1 MAASS
6 TSYSKLQIA
15 LHWLIATLVVFQLL
29 AGESMTATVDALAD
43 GGQPSAADQTL
54 ASVHYWIGLSILV
67 LALFRLGL
75 RATSGTPV
83 PDPATPSW
91 MALAAK
97 ATHWAFY
104 GLLFATPITG
114 LLAYYLWDWMGDV
127 HALAKPVFIAFIGI
141 HAAAALFHH
150 FVLRDT
156 TLRRILVPSPA
167 APHTSTARTSHTPAS
182 TE

>member
-1 MAASS
+1 MTASA
-6 TSYSKLQIA
+6 TSYSKLQIV

-29 AGESMTATVDALAD
+29 AGESMTATIDALAD
-43 GGQPSAADQTL
+43 GGQPSPADQTL
-54 ASVHYWIGLSILV
+54 ASLHYWIGLSILV

-83 PDPATPSW
+83 PDPATPRW

-97 ATHWAFY
+97 AMHWAFY
-104 GLLFATPITG
+104 GLLFATPVTG
-114 LLAYYLWDWMGDV
+114 LFAYYLWDWMGDV

-141 HAAAALFHH
+141 HAGAALFHH

-156 TLRRILVPSPA
+156 TLHRMLVPSSADTPLT
-167 APHTSTARTSHTPAS
+167 TST
-182 TE
+182 E